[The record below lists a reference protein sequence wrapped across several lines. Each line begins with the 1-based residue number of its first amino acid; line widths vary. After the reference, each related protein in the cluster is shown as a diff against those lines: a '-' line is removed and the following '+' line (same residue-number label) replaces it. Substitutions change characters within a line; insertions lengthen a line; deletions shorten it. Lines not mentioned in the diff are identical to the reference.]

1 MYVRYVPS
9 THPVCSK
16 RKGETRL
23 RLAAAAGAQKG
34 DLALMLLHLIW
45 TDTNNIL
52 LILYNG
58 SYQNPKRLA
67 TIMFCDKCCSQ
78 FNHHAVRQTIK
89 GWHGRIYISP
99 YLCAI
104 VVRYIYIYVL
114 TQNLDLK
121 HIAEI
126 LILS

>member
-1 MYVRYVPS
+1 MYPVPTRS
-9 THPVCSK
+9 VGRSVCSIK

-23 RLAAAAGAQKG
+23 RLAGSSIAGAQKG

-52 LILYNG
+52 LAPLLLIPLLYNG

-78 FNHHAVRQTIK
+78 FNSITMQ
-89 GWHGRIYISP
+89 Y
-99 YLCAI
+99 
-104 VVRYIYIYVL
+104 VVR
-114 TQNLDLK
+114 LK
-121 HIAEI
+121 K
-126 LILS
+126 